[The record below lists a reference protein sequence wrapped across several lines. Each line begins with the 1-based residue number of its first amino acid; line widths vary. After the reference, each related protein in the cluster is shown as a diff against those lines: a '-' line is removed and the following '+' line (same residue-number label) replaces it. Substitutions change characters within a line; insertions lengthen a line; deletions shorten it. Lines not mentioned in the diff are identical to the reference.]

1 MLSVFKL
8 FGILGLILIIIGV
21 LLKKREKEDMFYI
34 AGGISLEVYSISIKD
49 PIFITLQAVFIL
61 AAIYD
66 LVRRW
71 KK

>member
-1 MLSVFKL
+1 MIDPFKL

-49 PIFITLQAVFIL
+49 PIFIILQAVFIL
-61 AAIYD
+61 AAVYD

>member
-1 MLSVFKL
+1 MFNIFKL

-34 AGGISLEVYSISIKD
+34 ASGLSLEVYSISIKD

-61 AAIYD
+61 AAVYD
-66 LVRRW
+66 LVRRR